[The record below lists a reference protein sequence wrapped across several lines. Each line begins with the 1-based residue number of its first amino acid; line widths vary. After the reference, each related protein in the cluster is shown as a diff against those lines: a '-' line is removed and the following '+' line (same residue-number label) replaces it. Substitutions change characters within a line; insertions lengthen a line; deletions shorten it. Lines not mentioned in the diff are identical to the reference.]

1 MRGGCAGAARLE
13 PSPLGEGGRRPD
25 EGQVSCGCPLWSL
38 PPWGKVAAGR
48 MRGGCPAAA
57 RLRDS
62 AKHFALI
69 RQRAGPLT
77 ASPEGEAQ
85 RVEKPPS
92 AGEVPRRGG
101 GREPCHSPKYF
112 GQPYSSLPHRLRAEP
127 PRRGGQG
134 VSTPFSTVCGFPLGG
149 SCQRPRPLT
158 DEGQPCHYYPFTAC
172 RGKPAPHPALRGHL
186 PPKGKAFGGQ
196 SSFAQP

>member
-1 MRGGCAGAARLE
+1 MRG
-13 PSPLGEGGRRPD
+13 RRTREKP
-25 EGQVSCGCPLWSL
+25 
-38 PPWGKVAAGR
+38 R
-48 MRGGCPAAA
+48 
-57 RLRDS
+57 
-62 AKHFALI
+62 
-69 RQRAGPLT
+69 
-77 ASPEGEAQ
+77 

-92 AGEVPRRGG
+92 AREVPRRGG

-127 PRRGGQG
+127 PRRVGQG

-172 RGKPAPHPALRGHL
+172 RGKLSPHPPLRATFPLGGRL
-186 PPKGKAFGGQ
+186 LGVNPPSPSRSCTAPPY
-196 SSFAQP
+196 SSPSAVWCARRRGCPA